1 MASTASDTTQ
11 KPARPKGLALLRA
24 ALATRKAAC
33 MLGLGFASGLPFA
46 LLIGTLNA
54 WLGEVG
60 VKLATI
66 GVLSWI
72 GLCYSFM
79 FLWAPLVDRVRLPGL
94 HRLGRRKGWILPCQA
109 VLVAGILALSLMN
122 PAVAIGPFALVAFVC
137 AFASATQDIAIN
149 GWRIEA
155 ADEDTPLELLTA
167 LYQFGYRTAS
177 IVGGAF
183 ALFMAA
189 RMSWPQ
195 VFMVMAGVLALTSA
209 LCSVAPDSTE
219 RPEGAVAADIAGDGW
234 LAPRLR
240 TALLGVVLLCW
251 GWAVV
256 SIVRFM
262 VAMLSPLAPGAKPL
276 SVGDFTRTQG
286 PLIVVATVVMPMIVA
301 ALAHRLRRQGVSV
314 PVERT
319 GLLRAVGDHAFSALI
334 SPLEELVSR
343 RGWWVLSLLGFILT
357 YALCY
362 NIWASFAYP
371 FYLEQMH
378 YTKDQVA
385 FASKIFGIIM
395 TMTGISLGGYLF
407 TKVGRFPTVF
417 LGAILPPLGNLLYAD
432 LADGARGLDAFSHAT
447 RLDVFAASLG
457 ADAPM
462 LRLLIAICY
471 ENISTGMAL
480 TAFVAYL
487 SSQVDRRYTAI
498 QYALLSSMVSLVG
511 TLGRGVAGE
520 AFDHYGYGPVFRITA
535 LTGVI
540 TTVFVLTEWAH
551 DARKARAAK
560 PD

>member
-1 MASTASDTTQ
+1 MASTASDTVQ

-24 ALATRKAAC
+24 ALATRKSAC

-60 VKLATI
+60 VKLTTI

-72 GLCYSFM
+72 GLCYSFT
-79 FLWAPLVDRVRLPGL
+79 FLWAPVVDRVRLPGL
-94 HRLGRRKGWILPCQA
+94 HRLGRRKGWILPCQV
-109 VLVAGILALSLMN
+109 VLVAGIFTLSLMN
-122 PAVAIGPFALVAFVC
+122 PAAAIGPFALVAFVC

-155 ADEDTPLELLTA
+155 ADEDTSLELLTA
-167 LYQFGYRTAS
+167 LYQFGHRTSS

-195 VFMVMAGVLALTSA
+195 VFMVMAGVLAVVSA
-209 LCSVAPDSTE
+209 LCSVAPDSAE

-234 LAPRLR
+234 LAPKLR

-256 SIVRFM
+256 TIVSFM
-262 VAMLSPLAPGAKPL
+262 VKMLSPLAPGAKPL

-286 PLIVVATVVMPMIVA
+286 PLIVAATVVMPMIVA
-301 ALAHRLRRQGVSV
+301 ALAHRLRRQGVSA
-314 PVERT
+314 PVAGG

-407 TKVGRFPTVF
+407 TRVGRFPTVF

-432 LADGARGLDAFSHAT
+432 LADGARGLDAFAHAT
-447 RLDVFAASLG
+447 RLDVFAASMG

-551 DARKARAAK
+551 AARKERAAK
-560 PD
+560 QL